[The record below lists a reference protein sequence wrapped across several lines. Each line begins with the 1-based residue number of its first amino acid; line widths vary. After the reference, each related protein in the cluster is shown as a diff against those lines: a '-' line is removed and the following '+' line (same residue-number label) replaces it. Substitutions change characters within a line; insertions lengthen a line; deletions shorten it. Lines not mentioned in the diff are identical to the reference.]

1 MGGLG
6 RNLLSNRFAPNR
18 SCGNHPPTAPLPYHR
33 CPFALPPSR
42 ESFVKLVRSLLSL
55 AVLATGTLEAQQS
68 SRTEPVT
75 GLRDNAT
82 GFHALVGAKVVT
94 APGRVLDNATIVI
107 RNGLITAVGAALQ
120 PPAGARVWELKG
132 LTVYPG
138 FVDAHADL
146 GMDAVPQG
154 GDVGPTHWNPQVRA
168 WFSTTANLKDDST
181 RRVALRSLGF
191 GAALAVPR
199 QGIFRGTASVVNLS
213 DAGVRER
220 VLRSDLVQALGFQRS
235 FALGGMY
242 PNSSMGTV
250 ALMKQTFLDA
260 EWYTRAWGAYEAS
273 GRAILPPETS
283 EALAAL
289 GRAVQGKQGVLFQ
302 TDSEEEYLRAFKLA
316 ADYKLTPWF
325 RGSGQE
331 YRLLDVLKGRTQPL
345 IVPLSFPD
353 APDVTSPEAALN
365 ATLAELRHWYLAPTN
380 PAQLAAA
387 GVPFAITA
395 DGLSSLSQFIPN
407 LRVAVA
413 RGLAPDKALAALTT
427 VPATWLGI
435 ERTHGTIAVGK
446 VANLVVS
453 EGDLFTED
461 GAVRDVWVQGARY
474 GVTRPPQVDPR
485 GTWTITSADQGT
497 FKTATLRL
505 EGPLNRIRGTIEV
518 GSRRPVNIASARIIA
533 ETGRLEATFNGEPLG
548 FEGSVLLAG
557 SVRGDEFF
565 GWMSLPNGTD
575 ATYRGTRT
583 EPFEGPARG
592 AVAMKVPKLDLPFIR
607 PSMEFGRTA
616 PPEQPAAVVVRNA
629 TVWTQGPQGRLE
641 NADLLVQSG
650 KVMRVGQK
658 LTAPRGAVEVDA
670 TGKHVTPGLI
680 DPHTHGGVSSVNES
694 GFAIVPE
701 VQMGDVITHNN
712 IWFYRQLAGGLTTTM
727 IKHGS
732 ANPIGGENVYVKT
745 RWGSLPDE
753 YKIVGAPRTVKFA
766 LGENPKRS
774 PTRYPNTRMGV
785 QEIIRDHFLAARDYE
800 TEWKRWEK
808 EKTGLPPRRDLRMEA
823 ILDIL
828 NQKLLISS
836 HGYRADEFLAL
847 IRLAEEFGFK
857 VQALQHGV
865 EAYKIASELKAA
877 GVAAVVWSDWGAFK
891 LEAYD
896 ATSYNARLLME
907 AGVVTS
913 LHSDDNEI
921 STRMNWEA
929 GKLLRSGVKEI
940 DALSTV
946 TNQSAKAIAIDSRIG
961 SLEAGKDADFVIWNG
976 NPLSQFTKAEQT
988 WVDGRRYFSLKED
1001 QVLRAEIATQRA
1013 QLIQAI
1019 LAAAPAETPAPGAS
1033 ARGRGTARR
1042 Q

>member
-1 MGGLG
+1 M
-6 RNLLSNRFAPNR
+6 
-18 SCGNHPPTAPLPYHR
+18 
-33 CPFALPPSR
+33 
-42 ESFVKLVRSLLSL
+42 KLVRSLLSL
-55 AVLATGTLEAQQS
+55 AVLTVSTLEAQQS

-75 GLRDNAT
+75 GLRANAT
-82 GFHALVGAKVVT
+82 GYHALVGARVVT
-94 APGRVLDNATIVI
+94 APGQLLDNATIVI
-107 RNGLITAVGAALQ
+107 RNGVVTAVGTGIAA
-120 PPAGARVWELKG
+120 PAGARVWELKG

-138 FVDAHADL
+138 FIDAHADL
-146 GMDAVPQG
+146 GGDLPAQG

-168 WFSTTANLKDDST
+168 WFSTTSNLKDDST

-220 VLRSDLVQALGFQRS
+220 VLRPDLAQTIGFARS

-242 PNSSMGTV
+242 PNSTMGTV

-260 EWYTRAWGAYEAS
+260 EWYGRAWSTYETS
-273 GRAILPPETS
+273 GRSILPPETS
-283 EALAAL
+283 EALAAM
-289 GRAVQGKQGVLFQ
+289 GKAVKGQQPVLFQ
-302 TDSEEEYLRAFKLA
+302 TESEEEYLRAYKLA
-316 ADYKLTPWF
+316 QEYKLTPWF

-331 YRLLDVLKGRTQPL
+331 YRLIDVLKTRTQPL
-345 IVPLSFPD
+345 IVPLTFPD
-353 APDVTSPEAALN
+353 APNVANPEAALN
-365 ATLAELRHWYLAPTN
+365 VSLADLRHWYLAPTN
-380 PAQLAAA
+380 PAQLAGA

-395 DGLSSLSQFIPN
+395 DGLSSINQFLPN
-407 LRVAVA
+407 LRVAVS
-413 RGLAPDKALAALTT
+413 RGLSADKALAALTT
-427 VPATWLGI
+427 VPAGILGI
-435 ERTHGTIAVGK
+435 DRTHGTIAVGK

-453 EGDLFTED
+453 EGDLFTEE
-461 GAVRDVWVQGARY
+461 ANIRDVWVQGARY
-474 GVTRPPQVDPR
+474 GVSRPPQVDPR
-485 GTWTITSADQGT
+485 GTWAIASDDAGT
-497 FKTATLRL
+497 FKSAMLRL
-505 EGPLNRIRGTIEV
+505 EGPLNRIRGTIEMP
-518 GSRRPVNIASARIIA
+518 SRRPVNITGVRIIA
-533 ETGRLEATFNGEPLG
+533 ETGRLEATFNGEQLG
-548 FEGSVLLAG
+548 LEGSVLLSG

-565 GWMSLPNGTD
+565 GWMSLPTGTD
-575 ATYRGTRT
+575 ATYKGTRT
-583 EPFEGPARG
+583 EPYVGAARG
-592 AVAMKVPKLDLPFIR
+592 VVAVKVPKIDLPFIR
-607 PSMEFGRTA
+607 PAMEFGRTA
-616 PPEQPAAVVVRNA
+616 APEQPAAVVVRNA
-629 TVWTQGPQGRLE
+629 TVWTQGAQGRLE
-641 NADLLVQSG
+641 NADLLVQNG
-650 KVMRVGQK
+650 KIVKVGQK
-658 LTAPRGAVEVDA
+658 LTAPKGAVEIDG

-701 VQMGDVITHNN
+701 VQMGDVITQNN

-727 IKHGS
+727 ILHGS

-753 YKIVGAPRTVKFA
+753 YKMANAPRTVKFA

-774 PTRYPNTRMGV
+774 PNRYPNTRMGV

-800 TEWKRWEK
+800 KEWKNWEK
-808 EKTGLPPRRDLRMEA
+808 TKTGIPPRKDLRMEA

-828 NQKLLISS
+828 NQKLRITS

-847 IRLAEEFGFK
+847 VRLAEEFGFK

-865 EAYKIASELKAA
+865 EAYKIADELKKS

-929 GKLLRSGVKEI
+929 GKLLRSGVTEL
-940 DALSTV
+940 DAMNTV
-946 TNQSAKAIAIDSRIG
+946 TINSAKAIGIDDRIG
-961 SLEAGKDADFVIWNG
+961 SLDAGKDADFVIWNG

-988 WVDGRRYFSLKED
+988 WVDGRRYFSLAED
-1001 QVLRAEIATQRA
+1001 KVLREDIAKQRA
-1013 QLIQAI
+1013 QLIQAV
-1019 LAAAPAETPAPGAS
+1019 LAASPADAPAVGAAARSRPGS
-1033 ARGRGTARR
+1033 K
-1042 Q
+1042 

>member
-1 MGGLG
+1 M
-6 RNLLSNRFAPNR
+6 
-18 SCGNHPPTAPLPYHR
+18 
-33 CPFALPPSR
+33 
-42 ESFVKLVRSLLSL
+42 KLVRSLLSL
-55 AVLATGTLEAQQS
+55 AVLSVSTLGAQQS

-75 GLRDNAT
+75 GLRANAT
-82 GFHALVGAKVVT
+82 GYHALVGARVVT
-94 APGRVLDNATIVI
+94 APGQVLDNATIII
-107 RNGLITAVGAALQ
+107 RNGVVTAVGTGIAA
-120 PPAGARVWELKG
+120 PAGARVWELKG

-138 FVDAHADL
+138 FIDAHADL
-146 GMDAVPQG
+146 GGDLPTPG

-181 RRVALRSLGF
+181 RRAALRSLGF

-220 VLRSDLVQALGFQRS
+220 VLRPDLAQTIGFSRS

-242 PNSSMGTV
+242 PNSTMGTV

-260 EWYTRAWGAYEAS
+260 EWYGRAWTAYETS
-273 GRAILPPETS
+273 GRSILPPETS
-283 EALAAL
+283 EALAAMSKAIK
-289 GRAVQGKQGVLFQ
+289 GQQPVLFQ
-302 TDSEEEYLRAFKLA
+302 TESEEEYLRAYKLA
-316 ADYKLTPWF
+316 QEYKLTPWF

-331 YRLLDVLKGRTQPL
+331 YRLIDVLKGRTQPL
-345 IVPLSFPD
+345 IVPLTFPD
-353 APDVTSPEAALN
+353 APNVANPEAALN
-365 ATLAELRHWYLAPTN
+365 VTLAELRHWYLAPTN
-380 PAQLAAA
+380 AAQLATA
-387 GVPFAITA
+387 GIPFAITA
-395 DGLSSLSQFIPN
+395 DGLSSINQFLPN
-407 LRVAVA
+407 LRVAVS
-413 RGLAPDKALAALTT
+413 RGLAVDKALAALTT
-427 VPATWLGI
+427 VPAGMLGI

-461 GAVRDVWVQGARY
+461 ASIRDVWVQGARF
-474 GVTRPPQVDPR
+474 GVSRPPQVDPR
-485 GTWTITSADQGT
+485 GTWAIASDDAGT
-497 FKTATLRL
+497 FKSATLRL
-505 EGPLNRIRGTIEV
+505 EGPLNRIRGTIEMP
-518 GSRRPVNIASARIIA
+518 SRRPVNITGVRIIA
-533 ETGRLEATFNGEPLG
+533 ETGRLEATFNGEQLG
-548 FEGSVLLAG
+548 LEGAVLLSG

-565 GWMSLPNGTD
+565 GWMSLPTGTD
-575 ATYRGTRT
+575 ASYKGTRT
-583 EPFEGPARG
+583 EPYVGAARG
-592 AVAMKVPKLDLPFIR
+592 VVAVKVPKIDLPFIR
-607 PSMEFGRTA
+607 PAMEFGRTA
-616 PPEQPAAVVVRNA
+616 APEQPAAVVVRNA
-629 TVWTQGPQGRLE
+629 TVWTQGTQGRLE
-641 NADLLVQSG
+641 NADLLVQNG
-650 KVMRVGQK
+650 KIVKVGQK
-658 LTAPRGAVEVDA
+658 LTAPKGAVEIDG

-701 VQMGDVITHNN
+701 VQMGDVITQNN

-727 IKHGS
+727 ILHGS

-753 YKIVGAPRTVKFA
+753 YKIANAPRTVKFA

-800 TEWKRWEK
+800 KEWKNWEK
-808 EKTGLPPRRDLRMEA
+808 TKTGIPPRKDLRMEA

-828 NQKLLISS
+828 NQKLRITS

-847 IRLAEEFGFK
+847 VRLAEEFGFK

-865 EAYKIASELKAA
+865 EAYKIADELKKS

-929 GKLLRSGVKEI
+929 GKLLRSGVNEL
-940 DALSTV
+940 DAMNTV
-946 TNQSAKAIAIDSRIG
+946 TINSAKAIGIDDRIG
-961 SLEAGKDADFVIWNG
+961 SLDAGKDADFVIWNG

-988 WVDGRRYFSLKED
+988 WVDGRRYFSLAED
-1001 QVLRAEIATQRA
+1001 KVLREDIAKQRA
-1013 QLIQAI
+1013 QLIQAV
-1019 LAAAPAETPAPGAS
+1019 LAASPADAPAAGAA
-1033 ARGRGTARR
+1033 ARGRPGSK
-1042 Q
+1042 

>member
-1 MGGLG
+1 VFRFVLGLAAIAAG
-6 RNLLSNRFAPNR
+6 S
-18 SCGNHPPTAPLPYHR
+18 
-33 CPFALPPSR
+33 
-42 ESFVKLVRSLLSL
+42 
-55 AVLATGTLEAQQS
+55 LEAQQS

-82 GFHALVGAKVVT
+82 GFHALVGARVVT
-94 APGRVLDNATIVI
+94 APGQVLANATIVV
-107 RNGLITAVGAALQ
+107 RNGLITAVGAGMT
-120 PPAGARVWELKG
+120 PPAGARVWDLKG

-138 FVDAHADL
+138 FIDASADL
-146 GMDAVPQG
+146 GGDAPPQG

-181 RRVALRSLGF
+181 RRTALRSLGF

-199 QGIFRGTASVVNLS
+199 QGIFRGTASVLTLS
-213 DAGVRER
+213 DGGVRER
-220 VLRSDLVQALGFQRS
+220 VLRPDLAQAVGFQRS

-242 PNSSMGTV
+242 PNSAMGTI
-250 ALMKQTFLDA
+250 ALMKQTFMDA
-260 EWYTRAWGAYEAS
+260 EWYGRAWGAYETS
-273 GRAILPPETS
+273 GRSMLPPETS

-289 GRAVQGKQGVLFQ
+289 GKSVQGKQPVYFE

-316 ADYKLTPWF
+316 QDYKLTPWF

-345 IVPLSFPD
+345 VIPLTFPD
-353 APDVTSPEAALN
+353 APNVSSPEAALS
-365 ATLAELRHWYLAPTN
+365 ASLAELRHWYLAPTN

-395 DGLSSLSQFIPN
+395 DGLSSLQQFLPN
-407 LRVAVA
+407 LRTAVA
-413 RGLAPDKALAALTT
+413 RGLTPDKALAALTT
-427 VPATWLGI
+427 VPAAWLGL
-435 ERTHGTIAVGK
+435 ERTHGTIAIGK
-446 VANLVVS
+446 VANLVIS
-453 EGDLFTED
+453 EGDLFTEES
-461 GAVRDVWVQGARY
+461 AVRDVWVQGKQY
-474 GVTRPPQVDPR
+474 GITRPPQIDPR
-485 GTWTITSADQGT
+485 GTWTITSDDAGT

-505 EGPLNRIRGTIEV
+505 EGPLNRIRGTVEL
-518 GSRRPVNIASARIIA
+518 GGRRPVPLTSVRVIA
-533 ETGRLEATFNGEPLG
+533 ETGRLEATFAGEPIG
-548 FEGSVLLAG
+548 QEGALLLSG
-557 SVRGDEFF
+557 SVREAEFF
-565 GWMSLPNGTD
+565 GWLSLPNGTD
-575 ATYRGTRT
+575 AKYRGTRT
-583 EPFEGPARG
+583 EAFEGPARG
-592 AVAMKVPKLDLPFIR
+592 TVAVKVPKIDLPFIR
-607 PSMEFGRTA
+607 PSMEFGRSA
-616 PPEQPAAVVVRNA
+616 PPAQPAVLVVRNA
-629 TVWTQGPQGRLE
+629 TVWTQGAQGRLE
-641 NADLLVQSG
+641 NADLLVQAG
-650 KVMRVGQK
+650 KIVKVGQK
-658 LTAPRGAVEVDA
+658 LTAPAGAVEIDA

-680 DPHTHGGVSSVNES
+680 DPHTHGGVSAVNES

-701 VQMGDVITHNN
+701 VQMGDVVTHNN

-732 ANPIGGENVYVKT
+732 ANPIGGENVFVKT

-753 YKIVGAPRTVKFA
+753 YKIQGAPRTVKFA

-800 TEWKRWEK
+800 KEWKRWEK
-808 EKTGLPPRRDLRMEA
+808 EKTGIPPRRDLRMES

-828 NQKLLISS
+828 NQKLLVSS

-847 IRLAEEFGFK
+847 VRLAEEFGFRI
-857 VQALQHGV
+857 QALQHGV
-865 EAYKIASELKAA
+865 EAYKIASELKKAN
-877 GVAAVVWSDWGAFK
+877 VAAVVWSDWGAFK

-929 GKLLRSGVKEI
+929 GKLLRSGLNEI
-940 DALSTV
+940 QALSTV
-946 TNQSAKAIAIDSRIG
+946 TNQSAKAIAIDNRVG

-988 WVDGRRYFSLKED
+988 WVDGRKYFSLEED
-1001 QVLRAEIATQRA
+1001 KVLRDDVAKQRA
-1013 QLIQAI
+1013 QLLQAV
-1019 LAAAPAETPAPGAS
+1019 LAASGTENAPAAGP
-1033 ARGRGTARR
+1033 ARGRGGEGTR